1 VRVAEA
7 SRAGGASRGSNGSWK
22 GNGSGGGGGAS
33 TAGGQWTLDELI
45 DALDAP
51 DAYERFYPVRCLG
64 RGGFGKAML
73 MRSTSCDL
81 EMVTKKLPLAT
92 CTDDELRTLEN
103 EVRMCA
109 RLRHINIVHY
119 LATFVRDETLLI
131 CLEHAAGGTLA
142 ACLDFR
148 HLKNWPLPACVAARW
163 IKQIAAAVSYMHSM
177 HVLHRDL
184 SANNVLLTVPPSE
197 ADDANHGSV
206 KVSDFGLSKAST
218 NDSRSSF
225 GHVGITMCGTPN
237 YFSPEIVN
245 GERYGAPS
253 DAWAV
258 GLLLYEIL
266 TLRHPFLGGSLAALL
281 KRICEGEYDQ
291 QVLDSAAHPDE
302 LKAVASRTGLLH
314 LDPNQRLTLGEL
326 LKLPILEEL
335 DTLKQSS
342 AHFVLE

>member
-1 VRVAEA
+1 V
-7 SRAGGASRGSNGSWK
+7 S
-22 GNGSGGGGGAS
+22 
-33 TAGGQWTLDELI
+33 Q
-45 DALDAP
+45 
-51 DAYERFYPVRCLG
+51 VRCLG

-163 IKQIAAAVSYMHSM
+163 IKQIASAVSYMHSM

-206 KVSDFGLSKAST
+206 KVRGEQHFCT
-218 NDSRSSF
+218 
-225 GHVGITMCGTPN
+225 HVCAHQQRRLRLPPLNPITSHRTTRDHHATHC
-237 YFSPEIVN
+237 I
-245 GERYGAPS
+245 
-253 DAWAV
+253 
-258 GLLLYEIL
+258 
-266 TLRHPFLGGSLAALL
+266 
-281 KRICEGEYDQ
+281 
-291 QVLDSAAHPDE
+291 AHG
-302 LKAVASRTGLLH
+302 KCVAC
-314 LDPNQRLTLGEL
+314 
-326 LKLPILEEL
+326 
-335 DTLKQSS
+335 
-342 AHFVLE
+342 A

>member
-1 VRVAEA
+1 M
-7 SRAGGASRGSNGSWK
+7 GGASSSER
-22 GNGSGGGGGAS
+22 
-33 TAGGQWTLDELI
+33 QWTLDELI

-51 DAYERFYPVRCLG
+51 DAYERFYTVRCLG

-73 MRSTSCDL
+73 MRSTCSTL
-81 EMVTKKLPLAT
+81 EMVTKRLPLAT

-109 RLRHINIVHY
+109 RLRHTNIVHY

-148 HLKNWPLPACVAARW
+148 HAKSWPLPPCVAARW
-163 IKQIAAAVSYMHSM
+163 MKQIASAVSYMHSM
-177 HVLHRDL
+177 HILHRDL
-184 SANNVLLTVPPSE
+184 SANNVLLTTMPPSTPPSE
-197 ADDANHGSV
+197 AATSDANHAPDDANHGNV

-218 NDSRSSF
+218 NDSRCSF
-225 GHVGITMCGTPN
+225 GHVGVTMCGTPN

-258 GLLLYEIL
+258 GLLSFEIL
-266 TLRHPFLGGSLAALL
+266 TLSHPFLGGSLAALL

-291 QVLDSAAHPDE
+291 QVLDSAPHPDE
-302 LKAVASRTGLLH
+302 LKALASRTGLLH
-314 LDPNQRLTLGEL
+314 LDPKQRLSLGEL
-326 LKLPILEEL
+326 LKMPVLDEL
-335 DTLKQSS
+335 DAPTHSATL
-342 AHFVLE
+342 FVLE